1 MPGEDKSVFS
11 LTSTFAPQRR
21 PSLAGFLAVNSDA
34 NSNYGKI
41 TLLQLPSQTTI
52 PGPVQ
57 AQNLFES
64 DAAISSELSL
74 LRRGGSNV
82 VLGNLLSLP
91 IGGGILYVQP
101 VYVESVG
108 VGGFPL
114 LRKVQV
120 GFGQKVVLADTLA
133 EGLRQVLGDQT
144 PDPDPGPDPE
154 PTGTLQEQLEAA
166 LARAATAYAEGQ
178 AALRN
183 NDFAAYGRAQ
193 EKLSKALAQAQ
204 KLAKQLGIGV

>member
-1 MPGEDKSVFS
+1 
-11 LTSTFAPQRR
+11 
-21 PSLAGFLAVNSDA
+21 
-34 NSNYGKI
+34 
-41 TLLQLPSQTTI
+41 
-52 PGPVQ
+52 VQ

-144 PDPDPGPDPE
+144 PNPDPGPDPE

>member
-1 MPGEDKSVFS
+1 
-11 LTSTFAPQRR
+11 
-21 PSLAGFLAVNSDA
+21 
-34 NSNYGKI
+34 
-41 TLLQLPSQTTI
+41 
-52 PGPVQ
+52 
-57 AQNLFES
+57 
-64 DAAISSELSL
+64 
-74 LRRGGSNV
+74 
-82 VLGNLLSLP
+82 
-91 IGGGILYVQP
+91 
-101 VYVESVG
+101 
-108 VGGFPL
+108 
-114 LRKVQV
+114 VQV

-144 PDPDPGPDPE
+144 PNPDPGPDPE

-166 LARAATAYAEGQ
+166 LARATTAYAEGQ